1 MPVVREYDAERW
13 RMEGVVFK
21 IRFDFDLS
29 RQLAGVAAD
38 HDLIRDQYAVS
49 VPGTAQGLR
58 SPDRYAT
65 SVLGIAQRT
74 CRPLEQMRSQCQA
87 PPSARVGT

>member
-1 MPVVREYDAERW
+1 
-13 RMEGVVFK
+13 MEGV
-21 IRFDFDLS
+21 
-29 RQLAGVAAD
+29 LAGVVLGEKLAEIRLFLRRKAAD

-49 VPGTAQGLR
+49 VPDTAQGLR

-74 CRPLEQMRSQCQA
+74 CRPLDQMRSQRQA
-87 PPSARVGT
+87 PPSARVGL